1 MYGSTLPTAEVRWAW
16 GNNTTCHVHVIGW
29 RGEHSGIGTVGV
41 DTLIGDVEVQQDL
54 HCLPVQDITAGETD
68 DNKLHPKLQSF
79 GQHSL
84 SCEICCL
91 FLPKALRTGKKMVP
105 GKGHEEKMAPV
116 HFFSHGSTMML
127 GEDSNS
133 ARYWEKMGDLALAN
147 GLEHV
152 IMMVSGH
159 VSLRPEDWSLVN
171 TRTIW
176 K

>member
-1 MYGSTLPTAEVRWAW
+1 MTVPTTQSRELLYHSSPLRRYGGPGVTIHR
-16 GNNTTCHVHVIGW
+16 

-41 DTLIGDVEVQQDL
+41 DTLVVDVGVQQDL

-105 GKGHEEKMAPV
+105 GKGHEGKMAPV

-133 ARYWEKMGDLALAN
+133 AKYWEKMGDLALAN

-152 IMMVSGH
+152 IMMVSGY
-159 VSLRPEDWSLVN
+159 VSLRPGVWSIRELYG
-171 TRTIW
+171 

>member
-1 MYGSTLPTAEVRWAW
+1 
-16 GNNTTCHVHVIGW
+16 
-29 RGEHSGIGTVGV
+29 
-41 DTLIGDVEVQQDL
+41 
-54 HCLPVQDITAGETD
+54 
-68 DNKLHPKLQSF
+68 
-79 GQHSL
+79 
-84 SCEICCL
+84 
-91 FLPKALRTGKKMVP
+91 MVP